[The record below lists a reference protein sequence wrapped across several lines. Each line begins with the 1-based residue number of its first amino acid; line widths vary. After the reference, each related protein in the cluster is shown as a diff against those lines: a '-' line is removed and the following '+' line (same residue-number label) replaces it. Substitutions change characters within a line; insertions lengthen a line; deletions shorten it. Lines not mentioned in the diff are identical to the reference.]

1 MEEQSTSATASGQR
15 NPLWKLAVYFGVL
28 FVSGLVIPRLL
39 ALVVGNT
46 PLGGFAKFNQIIVES
61 LDITANRDDA
71 LVTVW
76 SLLFSCVMVLPIC
89 WVYTYTKSKEGYD
102 RSLVQT
108 LIVMGMVV
116 CGMMMLIQ
124 DQFSRALALVGVVS
138 AVRFRTNLRDPK
150 DAVYLLIS
158 IGIGMGAGLHVY
170 RVSGWLTL
178 VMCVVFLVL
187 NKWHLGE
194 RSEVETPVDTGKKEK
209 KGKKKKDKGGADEGD
224 SAFPVVD
231 RLERIADSLPDKVH
245 GVKRPNT
252 AIILHATDAEA
263 AMGYV
268 SHVLA
273 RHGAPWHLVTF
284 APAQG
289 ASTLEYLVFVEGG
302 GDAIATVARDIEDS
316 CGTTVLRDIE
326 VRLVPGGKND
336 EEPKEAPNSATVV
349 GAPA

>member
-1 MEEQSTSATASGQR
+1 MEEQTTTETPSGQR
-15 NPLWKLAVYFGVL
+15 NPLWKLALYFLVL
-28 FVSGLVIPRLL
+28 FLFGQFVPFLLDQVAGNVWLQRL
-39 ALVVGNT
+39 
-46 PLGGFAKFNQIIVES
+46 AKFHQIVVES

-76 SLLFSCVMVLPIC
+76 SLLFTFVMVLPIC

-150 DAVYLLIS
+150 DAVFLLIS

-170 RVSGWLTL
+170 RVSGWMTL
-178 VMCVVFLVL
+178 VMCIVFLVL
-187 NKWHLGE
+187 NKWHFGE
-194 RSEVETPVDTGKKEK
+194 RSEVGIPVDTGKKDK
-209 KGKKKKDKGGADEGD
+209 KGKKKKDKVDDEVGGAVMV
-224 SAFPVVD
+224 PD
-231 RLERIADSLPDKVH
+231 RLERIADSLPNKEL

-268 SHVLA
+268 GHVLA
-273 RHGAPWHLVTF
+273 RYQAPWHLVTF
-284 APAQG
+284 APAEG
-289 ASTLEYLVFVEGG
+289 ASTLEYLVLVEGG
-302 GDAIATVARDIEDS
+302 GDALAAVARDIEAA

-326 VRLVPGGKND
+326 VRLVPGGKKAK
-336 EEPKEAPNSATVV
+336 EPKEAPSSSSAVSV
-349 GAPA
+349 PA